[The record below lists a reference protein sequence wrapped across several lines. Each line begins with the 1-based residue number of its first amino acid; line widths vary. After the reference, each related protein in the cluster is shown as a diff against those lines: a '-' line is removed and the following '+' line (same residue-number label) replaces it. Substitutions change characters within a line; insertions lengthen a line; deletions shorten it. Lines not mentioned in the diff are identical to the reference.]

1 MFEVDQNLDYLP
13 EILRVETFDQGV
25 ADIVCEKLIE
35 RLLVCQIKKSVYT
48 SVRLSKSTSF
58 KVSSNTLGCWKW
70 SSEKK

>member
-13 EILRVETFDQGV
+13 EILRVQTFDQGV

-35 RLLVCQIKKSVYT
+35 RLLVGQNRSRCMQVFG
-48 SVRLSKSTSF
+48 VSKSTSF